1 MTMNQI
7 HISVNGNPA
16 ELPKP
21 VIFPNAKVGEASVPA
36 AANTLKAVE
45 PNELPKLAS
54 ESSQIKFDPKELQQ
68 QLTDIVES
76 LNKQMKSNN
85 RNLGFAFDANLGVH
99 VITVSNTETGEVI
112 RQIPSETVMRVAHKF
127 EELKG
132 LFHDKTI

>member
-1 MTMNQI
+1 MNQM
-7 HISVNGNPA
+7 HIPANGAPA

-21 VIFPNAKVGEASVPA
+21 VIFPHAKVDETASAVTP
-36 AANTLKAVE
+36 KAIE
-45 PNELPKLAS
+45 PNKLPKLPS

-68 QLTDIVES
+68 QLTDIIDS
-76 LNKQMKSNN
+76 LNKQMESNN
-85 RNLGFAFDANLGVH
+85 RNLGFAFDAKLGVH

>member
-1 MTMNQI
+1 MNQM
-7 HISVNGNPA
+7 HIPANGAPA

-21 VIFPNAKVGEASVPA
+21 VNFPKARVDEPA
-36 AANTLKAVE
+36 AAATPKAIE
-45 PNELPKLAS
+45 PNKLPKLPP

-68 QLTDIVES
+68 QLTDIIES
-76 LNKQMKSNN
+76 LNKQMESNN
-85 RNLGFAFDANLGVH
+85 RNLGFAFDAKLGVH

-127 EELKG
+127 DELKG